1 MSVDGRT
8 ARRHRNRDLVLDAA
22 IDLFGEGHAPPTP
35 AQVAERSGVSLRSV
49 YRYFHDH
56 DELVV
61 AAVGR
66 FVERNEGL
74 FVLGVPADGPLRER
88 IEGFVD
94 GRLRLYDAVAPV
106 ARMASQRSAE
116 VPVFAAQFTLRRQM
130 LTRQC
135 ADLFAPE
142 FAALGDGVADAVDAL
157 SQFGALEHLR
167 VHRGLSR
174 RRTREALVEGLR
186 RLLGD

>member
-1 MSVDGRT
+1 MSIDGRT

-49 YRYFHDH
+49 YRYFTDH

-66 FVERNEGL
+66 FVERNERL
-74 FVLGVPADGPLRER
+74 FILDVPLDAPLDER

-106 ARMASQRSAE
+106 ARMASRRSGE
-116 VPVFAAQFTLRRQM
+116 VPVFAAQFTLRRQL
-130 LTRQC
+130 LTRQS
-135 ADLFAPE
+135 AELFADE

-157 SQFGALEHLR
+157 TQFGALEHLR
-167 VHRGLSR
+167 AHRGLSR
-174 RRTREALVEGLR
+174 RRTRQVLLEGLR
-186 RLLGD
+186 RLLAD

>member
-35 AQVAERSGVSLRSV
+35 AQVAGRSGVSLRSV
-49 YRYFHDH
+49 YRYFSDH

-66 FVERNEGL
+66 FVERNERL
-74 FVLGVPADGPLRER
+74 FILDVPFDAPLGDR
-88 IEGFVD
+88 IERFVD
-94 GRLRLYDAVAPV
+94 SRLRLYDAVAPV
-106 ARMASQRSAE
+106 AMMATRRSAE
-116 VPVFAAQFTLRRQM
+116 VPVFAAQLTLRRRM
-130 LTRQC
+130 FTRQC
-135 ADLFAPE
+135 ADLFAAE
-142 FAALGDGVADAVDAL
+142 FAALGDGVAEAVDAL
-157 SQFGALEHLR
+157 TQFGALEHLR
-167 VHRGLSR
+167 EHRGLSR
-174 RRTREALVEGLR
+174 RRTREALIEALR